1 MATILLVEDNPANM
15 KLADF
20 VLTQGG
26 HEVLCATTA
35 DAALALVRER
45 LPALVLM
52 DVQLP
57 GMDGLTATRRLKA
70 DPATRAIPVVALTAF
85 AMRGDAERIREAG
98 CDGYLAK
105 PIRYQQLLGEVA
117 RMLDGGAEDEQA
129 PARGKP

>member
-15 KLADF
+15 RLAAF
-20 VLTQGG
+20 VLTHGG
-26 HEVLCATTA
+26 HEVLCATSA

-57 GMDGLTATRRLKA
+57 GMDGLAATRRLKA

-85 AMRGDAERIREAG
+85 AMRGDAERIREVG
-98 CDGYLAK
+98 CDGYIPK
-105 PIRYQQLLGEVA
+105 PIRYQELLAEIA
-117 RMLDGGAEDEQA
+117 RVLDGCKENEQSLS
-129 PARGKP
+129 